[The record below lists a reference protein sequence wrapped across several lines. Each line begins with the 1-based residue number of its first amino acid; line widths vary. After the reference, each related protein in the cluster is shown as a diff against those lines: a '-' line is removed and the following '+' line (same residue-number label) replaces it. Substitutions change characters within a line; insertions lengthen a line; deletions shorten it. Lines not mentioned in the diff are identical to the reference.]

1 MQKGIFS
8 KTEDG
13 KLLLTLAKEY
23 FLREAVFAATHKFS
37 GACGVEIFPI
47 GEYEVGVWLTPKAKM
62 TDKELQD
69 IAWSFS
75 EELIDQQ
82 VRLDLEKRNGRI
94 RELIVKHAFSPLDN
108 LEAEA
113 NKG

>member
-1 MQKGIFS
+1 MRKGIIT

-13 KLLLTLAKEY
+13 RLLLTLAKEY

-37 GACGVEIFPI
+37 GACCVEVFPV
-47 GEYEVGVWLTPKAKM
+47 GEYEVGVWLTPKAGM
-62 TDKELQD
+62 PDQELLN
-69 IAWSFS
+69 IANSFS

-82 VRLDLEKRNGRI
+82 VRLDLEKRYGHI
-94 RELIVKHAFSPLDN
+94 RELIVRHAFSPLDN

-113 NKG
+113 RKG